1 MGPLCNSCLSHGT
14 DSTILT
20 KWSKGWPLCV
30 KTEFK
35 MLYRIFSCSN
45 PYFNVG
51 VLWRFDFL
59 RVKVVPLIPLENKS
73 HVRIICTMS
82 TIDISGSTCFKKSLK
97 KKCRVAIST
106 LREKRKI
113 CRLETNNKK
122 LTGSFSWLSSVLLM
136 RFPMTNFPRLR
147 DHCYNL
153 RFVNLWHWQSNWEI

>member
-1 MGPLCNSCLSHGT
+1 
-14 DSTILT
+14 
-20 KWSKGWPLCV
+20 
-30 KTEFK
+30 

-97 KKCRVAIST
+97 KKMQSCYFNIE
-106 LREKRKI
+106 REKK
-113 CRLETNNKK
+113 
-122 LTGSFSWLSSVLLM
+122 
-136 RFPMTNFPRLR
+136 
-147 DHCYNL
+147 NL
-153 RFVNLWHWQSNWEI
+153 QT